1 MLELE
6 VIIFPLNWMV
16 IIEETAEPY
25 IYSIELK
32 NYSKK
37 GKFSIDILD
46 GGSVLA
52 SGQQFEIEKKGM
64 SQNNMFDF

>member
-1 MLELE
+1 MLP
-6 VIIFPLNWMV
+6 IGYR
-16 IIEETAEPY
+16 IEK
-25 IYSIELK
+25 LQQ
-32 NYSKK
+32 K